1 MTDMAATHQDSDV
14 SDRSHSLSQFSYAV
28 YLYDPER

>member
-1 MTDMAATHQDSDV
+1 MANSHQDTDV
-14 SDRSHSLSQFSYAV
+14 SDKSHSLSQFSYAV

>member
-1 MTDMAATHQDSDV
+1 MAETLKDDGTSEKCDSLPQY
-14 SDRSHSLSQFSYAV
+14 SHAV

>member
-1 MTDMAATHQDSDV
+1 MAVQDSGV
-14 SDRSHSLSQFSYAV
+14 SDRSHNMSQFSYAV

>member
-1 MTDMAATHQDSDV
+1 MADILQDADI
-14 SDRSHSLSQFSYAV
+14 SDRSHIASQFSYAV